1 MDLSQGWANLFQ
13 IDFFGPMM
21 TNWNM
26 RDSFIIK
33 GLYAITPDMADSNSL
48 LLKTQ
53 LAIEGGAF
61 MVQYRS
67 KIQDRDVKMQQC
79 AAILRLCREYKIP
92 CIVNDDVDMCRVLEA
107 DGVHLGKK
115 DDNIAEVRSI
125 LGEDAIIGSSCYDQL
140 NRAKLAQKE
149 GASYVAFGAMF
160 ETSTKPNAPR
170 ATLELLREAKSQIQI
185 PIVAIGGITMNNA
198 HDVIETGIDAIA
210 VINSLYESNSI
221 KETAETLSSMFH

>member
-1 MDLSQGWANLFQ
+1 
-13 IDFFGPMM
+13 MM
-21 TNWNM
+21 MNWNM

-33 GLYAITPDMADSNSL
+33 GLYAITPDMADSNTL
-48 LLKTQ
+48 LQKTQ

-67 KIQDRDVKMQQC
+67 KIHDREVKMQQC

-92 CIVNDDVDMCRVLEA
+92 CIINDDVDMCRVLQA
-107 DGVHLGKK
+107 DGVHLGEK
-115 DDNIAEVRSI
+115 DDNIAEVRRI

-140 NRAKLAQKE
+140 NRAKKAQKE

-160 ETSTKPNAPR
+160 ETLTKPHAPR

-210 VINSLYESNSI
+210 VITSLYEAKSI
-221 KETAETLSSMFH
+221 KETAETFLKMFH

>member
-1 MDLSQGWANLFQ
+1 
-13 IDFFGPMM
+13 
-21 TNWNM
+21 M

-33 GLYAITPDMADSNSL
+33 GLYAITPDSADLNTL
-48 LLKTQ
+48 IQKTQ

-79 AAILRLCREYKIP
+79 AAILRLCRDYKIP
-92 CIVNDDVDMCRVLEA
+92 CIVNDDVDMCRILEA
-107 DGVHLGKK
+107 DGVHLGEK
-115 DDNIAEVRSI
+115 DDNIAEVRRI

-140 NRAKLAQKE
+140 NRAKQAQKE

-160 ETSTKPNAPR
+160 ETSSKPNAPR

-185 PIVAIGGITMNNA
+185 PIVAIGGITVNNA
-198 HDVIETGIDAIA
+198 HDVIKTGIDAIA
-210 VINSLYESNSI
+210 VITSLFEAKTI
-221 KETAETLSSMFH
+221 KETAETFVKMFH

>member
-1 MDLSQGWANLFQ
+1 
-13 IDFFGPMM
+13 
-21 TNWNM
+21 M

-48 LLKTQ
+48 LQKTQ

-67 KIQDRDVKMQQC
+67 KIQDRDVKIQQC

-107 DGVHLGKK
+107 DGVHLGEK
-115 DDNIAEVRSI
+115 DDNIAEVRRI

>member
-1 MDLSQGWANLFQ
+1 
-13 IDFFGPMM
+13 MM

-48 LLKTQ
+48 LQKTQ

-67 KIQDRDVKMQQC
+67 KIQDRDVKIQQC

>member
-1 MDLSQGWANLFQ
+1 M
-13 IDFFGPMM
+13 
-21 TNWNM
+21 NWNM

-33 GLYAITPDMADSNSL
+33 GLYAITPDMADLNTL
-48 LLKTQ
+48 IQKTQ

-67 KIQDRDVKMQQC
+67 KIHDRDVKMQQC

-92 CIVNDDVDMCRVLEA
+92 CIVNDDVDMCRILEA
-107 DGVHLGKK
+107 DGVHLGEK
-115 DDNIAEVRSI
+115 DDNIADVRRI

-140 NRAKLAQKE
+140 NRAKQAQNE

-160 ETSTKPNAPR
+160 ETLTKPNAPR

-185 PIVAIGGITMNNA
+185 PVVAIGGITMNNA

-210 VINSLYESNSI
+210 VINSLFEAKTI
-221 KETAETLSSMFH
+221 KETAETFSKMFH

>member
-1 MDLSQGWANLFQ
+1 
-13 IDFFGPMM
+13 MM

-33 GLYAITPDMADSNSL
+33 GLYAITPDMADLNSL
-48 LLKTQ
+48 IQKTQ

-67 KIQDRDVKMQQC
+67 KIQDCEVKMQQC

-107 DGVHLGKK
+107 DGVHLGEK
-115 DDNIAEVRSI
+115 DDNIVEVRSI
-125 LGEDAIIGSSCYDQL
+125 LGKDAIIGSSCYDQL
-140 NRAKLAQKE
+140 SRAKLAQKE

-170 ATLELLREAKSQIQI
+170 ATLALLREAKSQIQI

-221 KETAETLSSMFH
+221 KETAETFSRMFN

>member
-1 MDLSQGWANLFQ
+1 MT
-13 IDFFGPMM
+13 

-33 GLYAITPDMADSNSL
+33 GLYAITPDSADLNTL
-48 LLKTQ
+48 IQKTQ

-67 KIQDRDVKMQQC
+67 KIHDRDVKMQQC
-79 AAILRLCREYKIP
+79 AAILRICREYDIP
-92 CIVNDDVDMCRVLEA
+92 CIVNDDVEMCRVLEA
-107 DGVHLGKK
+107 DGVHLGEK

-125 LGEDAIIGSSCYDQL
+125 LGEYAIIGSSCYDQL
-140 NRAKLAQKE
+140 NRANEAQKE
-149 GASYVAFGAMF
+149 GASYVAFGAMYP
-160 ETSTKPNAPR
+160 TSTKPNAPR
-170 ATLELLREAKSQIQI
+170 ASLALLREAKSQIQI

-221 KETAETLSSMFH
+221 KETAETLSKMFH